1 MNAQRISSIV
11 RQAGAVLVS
20 IYGFLTATSVAPHL
34 PAAVTTVL
42 VAFGPTILLLE
53 HFLGDPSTGTSTV
66 TTPVA
71 QKQTAPVAT
80 NLMVTTT
87 PANSATPA
95 VVLQPTPPATVI
107 PPDVHV
113 PNPAPPSPA

>member
-1 MNAQRISSIV
+1 MNVQKVSSIV
-11 RQAGAVLVS
+11 RQVGAVLVS

-34 PAAVTTVL
+34 PAGVTTVL

-66 TTPVA
+66 TTPVT

-80 NLMVTTT
+80 QIVQQIA
-87 PANSATPA
+87 P
-95 VVLQPTPPATVI
+95 QPPVYIPPAPVI
-107 PPDVHV
+107 VTDPTIHHA
-113 PNPAPPSPA
+113 NPAPPAAPGE